1 MALEVAPA
9 VALEAPVAV
18 RVEAAAV
25 AVAGAAVNLLRILN
39 LMTAIVLP
47 CTQRVLMVTVSS
59 RGVLNMIKYK
69 PT

>member
-18 RVEAAAV
+18 RVEAA